1 MSTRMERLKKT
12 VRTFAGEQYDELS
25 PKEVKRIGNILKKR
39 GPGLR
44 STYERR
50 RVRGRQRVKK
60 FFTGVKTKV
69 KGPVQRKVKGP
80 ERRKR

>member
-1 MSTRMERLKKT
+1 MSTRMERIKKT

-25 PKEVKRIGNILKKR
+25 PKEVKRIANILKKR

-44 STYERR
+44 NTYDRR
-50 RVRGRQRVKK
+50 RVRGRQRVEN
-60 FFTGVKTKV
+60 FISGVRTKV

-80 ERRKR
+80 ERRRK